1 MLSPRN
7 KIIILI
13 AGSVI
18 LFILLIGAIFGWFR
32 KSAPVPGTG
41 ESAVKPDL
49 SFLQEQPTVQ
59 GQVFDASNPQALTDY
74 DPQTGVPVDAI
85 STAERAARNLAI
97 LFAERFGTYSSDAGS
112 AYVDD
117 LQGLMTV
124 TMQAWTRQYLKTQP
138 RRTGYFAITS
148 EVASLETK
156 LFSPEKK
163 EAKFALVVNRSETG
177 AENSGKYQQK
187 ADIELTQAASG
198 EWKVNSL
205 YWGER
210 L

>member
-32 KSAPVPGTG
+32 KSAPVPGAG

-117 LQGLMTV
+117 LQGLMTA
-124 TMQAWTRQYLKTQP
+124 TMQTWTKQYLKSQP
-138 RRTGYFAITS
+138 QRAGYFAITA
-148 EVASLETK
+148 EVATLEAK
-156 LFSPEKK
+156 LFTAGK
-163 EAKFALVVNRSETG
+163 EAQFALVVNRSETG
-177 AENSGKYQQK
+177 TGSLGKYQQK
-187 ADIELTQAASG
+187 ADIELTQPASG